1 MERYLDNSATT
12 RPYDEVVE
20 TVARVM
26 KEQYGNPS
34 SLHRLGIAA
43 EKQVKEAKETIA
55 ATLKAMPREIYFT
68 SGGTESNNTAIM
80 GTCALARGRHIIST
94 PLEHP
99 ATMNTLAKLQEDGW
113 RVDFVPVSREGVI
126 SLPAFEDLIR
136 PDTVLVTAMLVNN
149 EIGSVQPI
157 AQMAKILKRK
167 NPKAYLHVD
176 AVQGYCKVPCDVREL
191 GADLLSISGHKIHG
205 PKGIGVLYVKNGTR
219 LAPVLY
225 GGGQQD
231 NLRPGTENVP
241 GIAGLGVAAKLC
253 YERMP
258 ESTEKMAELRQRLE
272 QGLCDAIPNI
282 IVNTPE
288 DCAPHILNV
297 SFGGT
302 RSEVILHSLEN
313 EEIYV
318 SSGSACSSHKKE
330 PSYVLSAIGVD
341 RRMIDGSIRFSLS
354 EFTSKE
360 DIDATIAALIK
371 IVDRIRKLNIR

>member
-43 EKQVKEAKETIA
+43 EKEVKVAKESIA
-55 ATLKAMPREIYFT
+55 AALKATPGEIYFT
-68 SGGTESNNTAIM
+68 SGGTESNNLAIM

-99 ATMNTLAKLQEDGW
+99 ATMNTLAKLQEKGW
-113 RVDFVPVSREGVI
+113 RVDLVPVGRDGVI

-167 NPKAYLHVD
+167 NPKAHLHVD
-176 AVQGYCKVPCDVREL
+176 AVQGFCKVPCNVRDL

-205 PKGIGVLYVKNGTR
+205 PKGIGVLYVRKGTR

-253 YERMP
+253 HGRMP
-258 ESTEKMAELRQRLE
+258 EATERMARLRKRLE
-272 QGLCDAIPNI
+272 KELSEKISNI
-282 IVNTPE
+282 RVNTPE
-288 DCAPHILNV
+288 TCAPHILNI
-297 SFGGT
+297 SFGGA

-313 EEIYV
+313 ENIYV

-341 RRMIDGSIRFSLS
+341 RGMIDGSIRFSLS
-354 EFTSKE
+354 EFTTEE
-360 DIDATIAALIK
+360 DIDATVAALTQ
-371 IVDRIRKLNIR
+371 IVSRIRNLNMR